1 LKQGRLFIISAPSG
15 AGKTTLCRAML
26 KRFPGLVYSISHTT
40 RPPRKNEKNGVD
52 YFFITQE
59 EFEKNIRDGKW
70 LEWARVH
77 GHYYGTS
84 LEFIE
89 NNLSQGRNILLD
101 IDVAGARQILSRIP
115 QSIAVFILPPSFEAL
130 QQRLESRGTDSRE
143 TIARRLQG
151 AEKEM
156 AQKQM
161 YPYHVINDSLDDAIE
176 NLSAIIESHCALK
189 RNDDERTRK

>member
-1 LKQGRLFIISAPSG
+1 
-15 AGKTTLCRAML
+15 ML